1 MKKGILIFI
10 AGVTIIAFILVGF
23 LGSVPTGIVPVV
35 YIDTISIRTMGGETP
50 TLNPASGVKTV
61 NVDWYDRDSYQTITY
76 NGDTYIGYVFV
87 TVINPD
93 SVTNQS
99 FAYSVPENPYVI
111 LNPYSDKAKAQ
122 GAFFIKQVIL
132 TQAQI
137 DGERTTKKVD
147 ITVKATDGGRE
158 PTDTVRLIVDYSK
171 QPATSASSSL

>member
-1 MKKGILIFI
+1 
-10 AGVTIIAFILVGF
+10 
-23 LGSVPTGIVPVV
+23 
-35 YIDTISIRTMGGETP
+35 
-50 TLNPASGVKTV
+50 V

-171 QPATSASSSL
+171 QPATSASFSL